1 MDDRSDIDFFA
12 SEGQDSCKSIPVQ
25 LQGRKFGN
33 LQGNAASKRSPG
45 KRMRPSSASILKQ
58 KSQQLEWR
66 RMRSLKL
73 DGAGA
78 AVGGVT
84 EEEVPKSVRFAKRT
98 PDIPKPHDHET
109 PSVTYAF

>member
-1 MDDRSDIDFFA
+1 MAISAIDDRSDIDFFA

-33 LQGNAASKRSPG
+33 LQGNASKRSPG
-45 KRMRPSSASILKQ
+45 KRMRPSSASILKH

-66 RMRSLKL
+66 RMRSLRL
-73 DGAGA
+73 DGAA
-78 AVGGVT
+78 AVGVA

-98 PDIPKPHDHET
+98 PDIPEDET